1 MLWVDYRNL
10 GTFVEYNLKYISA
23 IDIFEWG
30 NKIHQKSF
38 HNLIE
43 NTETI
48 QGFDGEG
55 KRLFFSVQK
64 MLKLNAPDITC
75 LSNILE

>member
-1 MLWVDYRNL
+1 MLSVDYKNL
-10 GTFVEYNLKYISA
+10 GTFFEYNLKYITI
-23 IDIFEWG
+23 IDTFEWG
-30 NKIHQKSF
+30 NKLHQKSF
-38 HNLIE
+38 HSLIE

-64 MLKLNAPDITC
+64 MLKLNSPEITC
-75 LSNILE
+75 LSNTLQ

>member
-1 MLWVDYRNL
+1 M
-10 GTFVEYNLKYISA
+10 GTVVEYHLKYITV
-23 IDIFEWG
+23 IDTFKWE
-30 NKIHQKSF
+30 NKMHQKSF
-38 HNLIE
+38 HSLIE

-64 MLKLNAPDITC
+64 MLKLNSPDITC
-75 LSNILE
+75 MSNILE